1 MSIGESSVGK
11 REAVRIAWGIT
22 GAGHYLKETFDTFV
36 EFKESHKD
44 RVEITSFVSRA
55 AEEVTRV
62 YGLFRYLQAVSPG
75 RYMEEI
81 ILESQQGWSYPKT
94 GRFSRGIYDTLFIS
108 PTTSNTVAK
117 IARGIADTLITNAVA
132 HAAKAGISV
141 FVVPVDIAGTV
152 TSPVPYF
159 IDRGLCNECRECIR
173 VCPSGAINEQIDY
186 LRCSGCGLC
195 VSVCDCGAIKE
206 GTVNLLVREVDRKN
220 VELLKKL
227 EGIAVLEDPATL
239 KEALWAR
246 L

>member
-1 MSIGESSVGK
+1 VGG
-11 REAVRIAWGIT
+11 REAMRIAWGIT
-22 GAGHYLKETFDTFV
+22 GAGHYLKETVDTFV

-62 YGLFRYLQAVSPG
+62 YGLFDCLQAVSPG

-94 GRFSRGIYDTLFIS
+94 GRFSRGIYDALFIS

-117 IARGIADTLITNAVA
+117 IARGIADTLITNAAA

-141 FVVPVDIAGTV
+141 FVVPVDIAGAV

-159 IDRGLCNECRECIR
+159 IDRDLCNECGECASA
-173 VCPSGAINEQIDY
+173 CPSGAIDEQIDY
-186 LRCSGCGLC
+186 LKCNGCGLC
-195 VSVCDCGAIKE
+195 TSACEYGAIRE
-206 GTVNLLVREVDRKN
+206 GTVNLVVRKVDRKN

-227 EGIAVLEDPATL
+227 DGIVVLENPAAL
-239 KEALWAR
+239 RDALWAR

>member
-1 MSIGESSVGK
+1 M
-11 REAVRIAWGIT
+11 RIAWGIT

-36 EFKESHKD
+36 EFKESLKD

-62 YGLFRYLQAVSPG
+62 YGLFDCLPTVSPG

-94 GRFSRGIYDTLFIS
+94 GRFSRGIYDALFIS

-141 FVVPVDIAGTV
+141 FVVPVDIAGAV

-159 IDRGLCNECRECIR
+159 IDRNLCDECGECVSI
-173 VCPSGAINEQIDY
+173 CPSGAIDGQIDY
-186 LRCSGCGLC
+186 LKCSGCGLC
-195 VSVCDCGAIKE
+195 VSACEQDAIKK
-206 GTVNLLVREVDRKN
+206 GTVNLVIRDVDRKN
-220 VELLKKL
+220 VEILEKL
-227 EGIAVLEDPATL
+227 DGIVVLEDPAAL
-239 KEALWAR
+239 KEALWAK